1 MAKRQDASTGQLVD
15 VPESSSTTAPPAPSK
30 PIMQLKVY
38 SPFQVFFDE
47 SAYSISGVNDTGPFD
62 ILPHHHNFITLL
74 KAGELVIQTNDGE
87 KRIRI
92 SGGVMQVKADKVI
105 VFLDV

>member
-1 MAKRQDASTGQLVD
+1 MAQRQDASTGAMVD
-15 VPESSSTTAPPAPSK
+15 APAAAVPTESAGK
-30 PIMQLKVY
+30 PIMQIKVY

-47 SAYSISGVNDTGPFD
+47 SAYSISGLNDTGPFD

-74 KAGELVIQTNDGE
+74 KVGELVIQTLHGE
-87 KRIRI
+87 QRIRI
-92 SGGVMQVKADKVI
+92 SGGIMHVKADKVI